1 MFKGKYLSILGD
13 SVSTY
18 KGISD
23 DQLTNYTIRKNKYH
37 YEMPFLSC
45 NTYWGI
51 LLRELEMELCVNNSH
66 SGGLLCG
73 KDDPT
78 SGLNRAGELSNNDG
92 VDPDY
97 IIVFLG
103 INDYGYYIGVDEFF
117 ADYEK
122 TLAIIKEKYPR
133 ARVCCVNLPRR
144 SMRSPDPAVEYNNAI
159 ARAVK
164 GAGEGYFVADFYGS
178 EMSGDNFFA
187 NTHDDL
193 HPNEN
198 GMRLIADFII
208 KSFKEN
214 VK

>member
-1 MFKGKYLSILGD
+1 M
-13 SVSTY
+13 
-18 KGISD
+18 
-23 DQLTNYTIRKNKYH
+23 QQR
-37 YEMPFLSC
+37 
-45 NTYWGI
+45 NTFQKAMTMDAVMR
-51 LLRELEMELCVNNSH
+51 LANH
-66 SGGLLCG
+66 
-73 KDDPT
+73 PT
-78 SGLNRAGELSNNDG
+78 A
-92 VDPDY
+92 
-97 IIVFLG
+97 
-103 INDYGYYIGVDEFF
+103 DEVYDF
-117 ADYEK
+117 
-122 TLAIIKEKYPR
+122 IKEKYPR

-214 VK
+214 VKSKPLVN